1 MERTG
6 QSAVFDSNWKRGGFA
21 MMKSIASFVFGIALI
36 GIVAWKFG
44 GSFMIIEHP
53 SPFGVEETAARIQA
67 NIQALEGHGWK
78 LSGLRDPSKAVA
90 NAGRNVPPVLL
101 VEACSTKY
109 SAPLLADDRTRMLS
123 ILMPCTITVFKK
135 EDGKTYVG
143 TMNAGLM
150 GHLFGAK
157 VASIMS
163 EVAKDQKKFLT
174 FDPDT
179 PPPPLIKVR
188 PGGGGKEGEET
199 SGC

>member
-1 MERTG
+1 MLKLVG
-6 QSAVFDSNWKRGGFA
+6 
-21 MMKSIASFVFGIALI
+21 SFFLGIALV
-36 GIVAWKFG
+36 GVVAWNTA

-109 SAPLLADDRTRMLS
+109 SGPILADDATRLLS

-135 EDGKTYVG
+135 DDGKTYVG

-150 GHLFGAK
+150 GKLFGEK
-157 VASIMS
+157 VATIMA
-163 EVAKDQKKFLT
+163 EVAKDQAAFLT
-174 FDPDT
+174 FDPST
-179 PPPPLIKVR
+179 PPPPLIKIK
-188 PGGGGKEGEET
+188 PGGGGASGGDT